1 MKGESPTLRSN
12 DSRSIKLG
20 GDAMLKILEGIIQKI
35 LSAKDTPSHLSKM
48 LVTSVF
54 TKSDSCKPGNYAA
67 IALLSILGEVFDRI
81 VLEKI
86 REKSERFTINM

>member
-1 MKGESPTLRSN
+1 MEGESPTLRSN

-67 IALLSILGEVFDRI
+67 IDLLLTCSMDSD
-81 VLEKI
+81 LEKVTV
-86 REKSERFTINM
+86 ENDESYWDQQ